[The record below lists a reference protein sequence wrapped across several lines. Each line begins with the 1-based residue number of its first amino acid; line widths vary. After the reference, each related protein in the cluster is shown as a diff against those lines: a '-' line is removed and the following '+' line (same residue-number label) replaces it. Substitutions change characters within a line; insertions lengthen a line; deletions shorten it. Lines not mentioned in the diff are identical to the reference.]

1 MGAEKILQQ
10 FSKIKSAFTSKSKD
24 IVKQE
29 EKLNNLLDKI
39 KTEKKESK
47 LNLQKTPK
55 VKTDA
60 QKKKIKND
68 IKKLNDAEKQIKKNK
83 KILLGGAVVT
93 GTGTGIALLKG
104 DSYKIKQGDTL
115 SEIARDKGTTLGKLR
130 DANPQIKDLN
140 VIKPGDVIKIPGKV
154 KNRKSVYQDLSPVEM
169 RKISRKKTGG
179 PLRPIPAGN
188 KGLPK
193 LPKPV
198 RNKMG
203 FMKKGGKIQKRAGG
217 GVALRGFGA
226 TRKI

>member
-10 FSKIKSAFTSKSKD
+10 FNKIKGVFTSKSKD
-24 IVKQE
+24 IAKQE

-47 LNLQKTPK
+47 LNLPK
-55 VKTDA
+55 VNRNSE
-60 QKKKIKND
+60 KKKIKDN
-68 IKKLNDAEKQIKKNK
+68 IKKLNDAEKQVKKNK
-83 KILLGGAVVT
+83 KMLLGGAVVT
-93 GTGTGIALLKG
+93 GTGTGIVLLKG

-169 RKISRKKTGG
+169 RKISR
-179 PLRPIPAGN
+179 N
-188 KGLPK
+188 K
-193 LPKPV
+193 
-198 RNKMG
+198 
-203 FMKKGGKIQKRAGG
+203 ITKRAVGG
-217 GVALRGFGA
+217 GVALRGFGKV
-226 TRKI
+226 RRV

>member
-24 IVKQE
+24 IAKQE

-47 LNLQKTPK
+47 LNLPK
-55 VKTDA
+55 VNRDSE
-60 QKKKIKND
+60 KKKIKNN
-68 IKKLNDAEKQIKKNK
+68 IKKLNDAEKQVKKNK
-83 KILLGGAVVT
+83 RMLLGGAVVT

-104 DSYKIKQGDTL
+104 NSYKIKQGDTL

-154 KNRKSVYQDLSPVEM
+154 KDRKSVYQDLSPVEM

-193 LPKPV
+193 LPTPV

>member
-10 FSKIKSAFTSKSKD
+10 FNKIKGAFTSKSKD
-24 IVKQE
+24 IAKQE

-47 LNLQKTPK
+47 LNLPK
-55 VKTDA
+55 VNRNSE
-60 QKKKIKND
+60 KKKIKDN
-68 IKKLNDAEKQIKKNK
+68 IKKLNDAEKQVKKNK
-83 KILLGGAVVT
+83 KMLLGGAVVT

-169 RKISRKKTGG
+169 RKIAMKKKVGG
-179 PLRPIPAGN
+179 PLKPIPAGN

-203 FMKKGGKIQKRAGG
+203 FMKRGGKIQKRAGG